1 MNAPIRP
8 PSPENASPQQIYRA
22 ILATDFR
29 AFVDYVFGLLR
40 PGIPFKP
47 NWHIDAMAHKVSQV
61 ASGDVKRLIITVPP
75 RNLKSII
82 ASVAL
87 PAWYLGHNP
96 SERVV
101 AVSYSAE
108 LAKTHSNDFR
118 RVVTDPVYQAVFPKM
133 ILSRET
139 DSEIHTTLRGRR
151 YATSIGGTLTGRGG
165 NLFIID
171 DPLKPSDALSEVS
184 RQRVIEWFG
193 STLSTRADDKQKA
206 RIVVVM
212 QRIHVEDL
220 VGHLLENE
228 AGYEVL
234 NLPAVAQST
243 ATYDLGGGRTH
254 TREKGDLLHPAHEP
268 AEVLREL
275 KKSMGSMLFSAQYQQ
290 APEPAGGKIIKRKM
304 LQYYTALEPLPT
316 DRLVLSWDIAL
327 SEQEAG
333 NYSVGIALLIRGDS
347 YYVREVLRGKFP
359 FGKLKDKIIDMN
371 QRYGKKASLVIEDSP
386 ISMGLIQ
393 SLLEKHINV
402 VEIKPDRDK
411 QSRLISQIDLFE
423 GGSVLLPKDAPWL
436 DAFVSELL
444 SFPGRHDDQVDAL
457 SQGLAWYRQT
467 WKPPLVQRTTYGMSG
482 YAPPPSNPGPAS
494 Q

>member
-1 MNAPIRP
+1 MNAPVRP
-8 PSPENASPQQIYRA
+8 PSPENASPARIFQA

-47 NWHIDAMAHKVSQV
+47 NWHIDAMAHKAAQV
-61 ASGDVKRLIITVPP
+61 ASGEVKRLIITVPP
-75 RNLKSII
+75 RHLKSII

-101 AVSYSAE
+101 CVSYSAD
-108 LAKTHSNDFR
+108 LAKTHANDFR
-118 RVVTDPVYQAVFPKM
+118 RVVTDPTYQAVFPKM
-133 ILSRET
+133 VLARET

-151 YATSIGGTLTGRGG
+151 YATSIQGTLTGRGG

-171 DPLKPSDALSEVS
+171 DPLKPGDAISEVS
-184 RQRVIEWFG
+184 RERVIEWYRN
-193 STLSTRADDKQKA
+193 TLVTRPDDKQAA
-206 RIVVVM
+206 RIMVVM

-220 VGHLLENE
+220 VGYLLKNE
-228 AGYEVL
+228 AGFEL
-234 NLPAVAQST
+234 LSLPSIAQST
-243 ATYDLGGGRTH
+243 TTHDLGGGRTH
-254 TREKGDLLHPAHEP
+254 VREKGDLLHPAHEP
-268 AEVLREL
+268 AEVLRDI

-304 LQYYTALEPLPT
+304 LRYYSAVERRPI
-316 DRLVLSWDIAL
+316 DRIVLSWDIAL
-327 SEQEAG
+327 SENEAAD
-333 NYSVGIALLIRGDS
+333 YSACVVLLNRGDL
-347 YYVREVLRGKFP
+347 YYVLEVIRGKFP
-359 FGKLKDKIIDMN
+359 FDQLKQKIIEVKE
-371 QRYGKKASLVIEDSP
+371 RYGKAALVIEESP
-386 ISMGLIQ
+386 ISHGLIQ
-393 SLLEKHINV
+393 SLREKHINV
-402 VEIKPDRDK
+402 VDIKPDRDK

-457 SQGLAWYRQT
+457 SQGLAWRREA
-467 WKPPLVQRTTYGMSG
+467 WKGPLVQRTTRGMMG
-482 YAPPPSNPGPAS
+482 
-494 Q
+494 

>member
-75 RNLKSII
+75 RHLKSII

-101 AVSYSAE
+101 CVSYSAE

-133 ILSRET
+133 VLARET

-171 DPLKPSDALSEVS
+171 DPLKPSDAISEVN

-193 STLSTRADDKQKA
+193 STLSTRADDKQNA

-220 VGHLLENE
+220 VGDLLEKE

-243 ATYDLGGGRTH
+243 TTYDLGGGRTH
-254 TREKGDLLHPAHEP
+254 IREKGDLLHPAHEP

-290 APEPAGGKIIKRKM
+290 APEPPGGKIIKRKM
-304 LQYYTALEPLPT
+304 LKYYSAVEQRPT

-327 SEQEAG
+327 SEKEEAD
-333 NYSVGIALLIRGDS
+333 YSACVVLLNRGDS
-347 YYVREVLRGKFP
+347 YFVFDVIRGKFP
-359 FGKLKDKIIDMN
+359 FNKLVDKIIEVKE
-371 QRYGKKASLVIEDSP
+371 RYGKAASLVIEDSG
-386 ISMGLIQ
+386 ISYGLIQ
-393 SLLEKHINV
+393 ALREKHVNV
-402 VEIKPDRDK
+402 VDYKPKGDK
-411 QSRLISQIDLFE
+411 QERLISQIDLFM
-423 GGSVLLPKDAPWL
+423 GGSVLLPNEAPWL
-436 DAFVSELL
+436 EAFVAELL

-457 SQGLAWYRQT
+457 AQGLAWRREA
-467 WKPPLVQRTTYGMSG
+467 WKAPLVQRRTTGLG
-482 YAPPPSNPGPAS
+482 G
-494 Q
+494 

>member
-8 PSPENASPQQIYRA
+8 PSPENASPEQIFRA

-40 PGIPFKP
+40 PGIPFRP

-61 ASGDVKRLIITVPP
+61 ASGEVKRLIITMPP

-101 AVSYSAE
+101 AVSYSDA
-108 LAKTHSNDFR
+108 LAKTHANDFR
-118 RVVTDPVYQAVFPKM
+118 RVVTDPIYQAVFPKM
-133 ILSRET
+133 VLARET

-165 NLFIID
+165 SLFIID
-171 DPLKPSDALSEVS
+171 DPLKPGDAHSEAT
-184 RQRVIEWFG
+184 RQRVIEWYR
-193 STLSTRADDKQKA
+193 STLVTRPDDKQAA
-206 RIVVVM
+206 RIVLVM
-212 QRIHVEDL
+212 QRIHVDDL
-220 VGHLLENE
+220 VGYLLEND
-228 AGYEVL
+228 AGFEVL

-243 ATYDLGGGRTH
+243 STYDLGGGRTH
-254 TREKGDLLHPAHEP
+254 VREKGDLLHPAHEP
-268 AEVLREL
+268 AEVLREI
-275 KKSMGSMLFSAQYQQ
+275 KKSMGAMLFSAQYQQ
-290 APEPAGGKIIKRKM
+290 APAPAGGKIIKRKM
-304 LQYYTALEPLPT
+304 LRYYSAVEPRPT
-316 DRLVLSWDIAL
+316 DRIVLSWDIAL

-333 NYSVGIALLIRGDS
+333 DYSACVVLLNCGDF
-347 YYVREVLRGKFP
+347 YYVLEVIRGKFP
-359 FGKLKDKIIDMN
+359 FDKLKDKIIEVK
-371 QRYGKKASLVIEDSP
+371 QRYGKAASLVIEESP
-386 ISMGLIQ
+386 ISHGLIQ
-393 SLLEKHINV
+393 SLREKHINV
-402 VEIKPDRDK
+402 VDIKPDRDK

-457 SQGLAWYRQT
+457 TQGLAWRREA
-467 WKPPLVQRTTYGMSG
+467 WKPPLVQRRAYGLGS
-482 YAPPPSNPGPAS
+482 
-494 Q
+494 

>member
-8 PSPENASPQQIYRA
+8 LSPKDASPERIFQA

-29 AFVDYVFGLLR
+29 SFVEYVFGLLR
-40 PGIPFKP
+40 PGTPFRP

-61 ASGDVKRLIITVPP
+61 ASGEVKRLIINVPP
-75 RNLKSII
+75 RHLKSIV

-101 AVSYSAE
+101 CVSYSAE

-118 RVVTDPVYQAVFPKM
+118 RVVNDPLYQAVFPKM
-133 ILSRET
+133 RVERET
-139 DSEIHTTLRGRR
+139 DAEIQTTLRGRR

-165 NLFIID
+165 NLTIID
-171 DPLKPSDALSEVS
+171 DPLKPGDAISEVS
-184 RQRVIEWFG
+184 RQRVIEWWG
-193 STLSTRADDKQKA
+193 STMVTRPDDKQAA
-206 RIVVVM
+206 RTIVVM
-212 QRIHVEDL
+212 QRIHVDDL

-228 AGYEVL
+228 AGYEL
-234 NLPAVAQST
+234 LSLPSVAQST
-243 ATYDLGGGRTH
+243 TTYDLGGGRTH

-268 AEVLREL
+268 AEVLRDI

-304 LQYYTALEPLPT
+304 LRYYTTVGHRPT
-316 DRLVLSWDIAL
+316 DRVILSWDIAL
-327 SEQEAG
+327 SEQEGAD
-333 NYSVGIALLIRGDS
+333 YSACVVLFNRGDL
-347 YYVREVLRGKFP
+347 YFVADVIRGKFP
-359 FGKLKDKIIDMN
+359 FDKLKEKIIEVK
-371 QRYGKKASLVIEDSP
+371 QRYGPATSLVIEESP
-386 ISMGLIQ
+386 ISHGLIQ
-393 SLLEKHINV
+393 SLREKHINV
-402 VEIKPDRDK
+402 VDIKPDRDK
-411 QSRLISQIDLFE
+411 LSRLISQIDLFE

-457 SQGLAWYRQT
+457 TQGLAWRRET
-467 WKPPLVQRTTYGMSG
+467 WKGPLVQRNAFGLG
-482 YAPPPSNPGPAS
+482 G
-494 Q
+494 